1 MRYGDA
7 AALLAHGVALLLHFF
22 EIGAQLIES
31 FPCEATVHF
40 ELRFTFTTRRART
53 ALTAAQQICDLD
65 DADVAERLY
74 DVAEALGACE
84 HELRLGSAAPA
95 PVAEVA

>member
-1 MRYGDA
+1 MTETENMLLA
-7 AALLAHGVALLLHFF
+7 AAETEVNLLGLYADDPRPA
-22 EIGAQLIES
+22 GAEYAREQW
-31 FPCEATVHF
+31 
-40 ELRFTFTTRRART
+40 RRART
-53 ALTAAQQICDLD
+53 ALTAAKQICDLD